1 MRGIQIYY
9 SVSVDKTK
17 IKRVENKVPW
27 TFSQVKVFAGLT
39 LPADASYKNLIW
51 ENVAEEVEK
60 KK

>member
-1 MRGIQIYY
+1 MRDIQIYY
-9 SVSVDKTK
+9 SVSVDKTT

-27 TFSQVKVFAGLT
+27 TFKQVRVFAGLKH
-39 LPADASYKNLIW
+39 PADASYKNLIW

>member
-1 MRGIQIYY
+1 MGDIQIYY
-9 SVSVDKTK
+9 SVSVDKKT

-51 ENVAEEVEK
+51 ENVANEK